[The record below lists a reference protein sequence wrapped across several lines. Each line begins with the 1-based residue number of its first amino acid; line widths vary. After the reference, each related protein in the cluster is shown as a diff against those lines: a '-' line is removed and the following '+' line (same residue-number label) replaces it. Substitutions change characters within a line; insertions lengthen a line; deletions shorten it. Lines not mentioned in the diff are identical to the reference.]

1 MPKPKITPHQA
12 RIVKAKVE
20 ATLKNIPQREFS
32 RAIYPD
38 QTPKSAEVSVS
49 RELNKANVQ
58 IALQNELAK
67 QGITIETVVRPI
79 KDALVAEKVH
89 IVGNGEQAM
98 AEIVPDHTTRI
109 AAVKVASKWMGLEN
123 SAPEEAKGNTFI
135 QINNN
140 KAEQYAE

>member
-1 MPKPKITPHQA
+1 MPKITPKQA
-12 RIVKAKVE
+12 RIVRAKVK
-20 ATLKNIPQREFS
+20 ASIADIPQRVW
-32 RAIYPD
+32 AKDLYPD
-38 QTPKSAEVSVS
+38 ADPKSAEVLVS
-49 RELNKANVQ
+49 RELNKVNVQ

-67 QGITIETVVRPI
+67 QGITIETVVKPI